1 MAAKQYFAGRSRIF
15 FDSGGYAVQ
24 QGALSYEDLY
34 QRLLAYYRA
43 NDWADVYV
51 LPDFVPTTGL
61 SQEDVEDRVNA
72 TIAVSRLFYAEM
84 PIGLRPRALPV
95 VQGYTRMQVRACVEA
110 FRELGATTMG
120 FGSFGTTGA
129 SNDVN
134 IVTARS
140 IDLLAYLADLST
152 RYGFTIHAFGVG
164 SPTLLPVLYELG
176 VDSFDSS
183 SWLRTAGYGNVL
195 LPFGIRRSVTG
206 GRLRERA
213 GHRPLVETEFRML
226 QEETGHTCYF
236 CASFQALKH
245 NRFYQILHNL
255 AVIMDTVQSL
265 NSGAYSRNI
274 FFIRHVEASAH
285 FQLARKA
292 RRDLA

>member
-1 MAAKQYFAGRSRIF
+1 M
-15 FDSGGYAVQ
+15 Q

-34 QRLLAYYRA
+34 QRLLTYYRA

-61 SQEDVEDRVNA
+61 SQEDVADRVNA
-72 TIAVSRLFYAEM
+72 TIAVGRLFYAEM
-84 PIGLRPRALPV
+84 PAGLRPHALPV
-95 VQGYTRMQVRACVEA
+95 VQGYTHRQVRACVEA
-110 FRELGATTMG
+110 YREFGATTIG
-120 FGSFGTTGA
+120 FGSFGTTGG

-140 IDLLAYLADLST
+140 IDLLAYLADLGA
-152 RYGFTIHAFGVG
+152 RYGFAIHAFGVG
-164 SPTLLPVLYELG
+164 SPTLLPTLYELG

-213 GHRPLVETEFRML
+213 GHRPLTDTEFRVL
-226 QEETGHTCYF
+226 QEETSHTCYF
-236 CASFQALKH
+236 CASFQALKR

-255 AVIMDTVQSL
+255 TVIMDTVESL
-265 NSGAYSRNI
+265 NSGAYTQNA

-285 FQLARKA
+285 YQHARKA
-292 RRDLA
+292 RRALA